1 MAEEIIESAV
11 IETEPAAAPVEKG
24 TSHDIPSAER
34 IEFHETG
41 HERAEAKYKKILSKV
56 VAPKSASAS
65 DDDAAAD
72 VRSLSD
78 MDDEEGKVKK
88 LIDLA
93 QTKSVEHAVRVARS
107 LGDYYVL
114 DRMHDE
120 LAGRFY
126 DGLVEKGLIEK
137 E

>member
-1 MAEEIIESAV
+1 MAEEIIESSIA
-11 IETEPAAAPVEKG
+11 ETGPLVSSEKETSKDAPS
-24 TSHDIPSAER
+24 TER

-41 HERAEAKYKKILSKV
+41 HERAEAKYKQILSKV
-56 VAPKSASAS
+56 VSPKPASAS
-65 DDDAAAD
+65 DDDAVIDAK
-72 VRSLSD
+72 SLGD
-78 MDDEEGKVKK
+78 MTDEEGKVQR
-88 LIDLA
+88 LVDLA
-93 QTKSVEHAVRVARS
+93 QTKGVEHAVKVARS

-120 LAGRFY
+120 LAGKFY